1 MSHLRKSAA
10 SLGFQG
16 DFLDPGEITRLLG
29 RSPSVGVAKGE
40 LWYTSLGAEKRAETG
55 SWRIWADYRE
65 PADLD
70 AQIRLLLSPLSDD
83 LEVWRRLSG
92 LYAGRIFAGLFLGSY
107 NQGIG
112 VHAETVTMMGERGLH
127 LELDIYSHE
136 TD

>member
-1 MSHLRKSAA
+1 LRKSAA

-16 DFLDPGEITRLLG
+16 DFLDPVEVTRLLG
-29 RSPSVGVAKGE
+29 RNPSVGVAKGDV
-40 LWYTSLGAEKRAETG
+40 WYTSLGAEKRAETG

-65 PADLD
+65 PANLD
-70 AQIRLLLSPLSDD
+70 EQIRLLLEPLSAD

-92 LYAGRIFAGLFLGSY
+92 LYKGRIFAGLFLGSY

-112 VHAETVTMMGERGLH
+112 VHADTVTMMGERGLH
-127 LELDIYSHE
+127 LELDIYGHE